1 MATITTAPG
10 SLYSSGS
17 LAIYVEKVA
26 VAQFVKSTFFYDMG
40 EQRSLPKG
48 MHTYTFNK
56 VDATSAIGSALTE
69 GTTPAETSF
78 SMSQVAITPAQYGH
92 RVVISDVALRDSPV
106 DTFRTAAVE
115 LGRVLAEKVDLVIQD
130 SIDGLT
136 TINQDVIYAGTNTAR
151 NTIAATDTLTAAKL
165 AEAFARLKSR
175 AAPMIGNHYVAVV
188 HPLVAHDLR
197 IQAPSAGYT
206 FLSINQYTSREGLF
220 NGEIGMIAGVR
231 IVESPNVQV
240 YADTGAGATVDVYP
254 TYVMGEKAYGLV
266 KTDGVQSYVVAPTAS
281 DSDPLA
287 QRGHV
292 SCKIRFGAAILKS
305 EALIRIESASSLGAN
320 T

>member
-1 MATITTAPG
+1 MATVLTSNI
-10 SLYSSGS
+10 YSSGA
-17 LAIYVEKVA
+17 LAVYVEKVA
-26 VAQFVKSTFFYDMG
+26 IAQFVKSTFFYDMG
-40 EQRSLPKG
+40 EQRVLPKG

-56 VDATSAIGSALTE
+56 VDATATIASALTE
-69 GTTPAETSF
+69 GTTPTETNF
-78 SMSQVAITPAQYGH
+78 TMSQVAITPVQYGH

-115 LGRVLAEKVDLVIQD
+115 LGRVLAEKVDAVIQD

-136 TINQDVIYAGTNTAR
+136 TINQDVIYAGTSRTAR
-151 NTIAATDTLTAAKL
+151 NQITATDTLTAAKL
-165 AEAFARLKSR
+165 AEAFARLKGR

>member
-1 MATITTAPG
+1 MATITTG
-10 SLYSSGS
+10 NIYSSGS

-26 VAQFVKSTFFYDMG
+26 IAQFVKSTFFYDMG
-40 EQRSLPKG
+40 EQRTLPSG

-56 VDATSAIGSALTE
+56 VDSTATIAAALTE
-69 GTTPAETSF
+69 GTTPTETNF
-78 SMSQVAITPAQYGH
+78 TMSQVAVTPVQYGH

-106 DTFRTAAVE
+106 DTFRTAATE
-115 LGRVLAEKVDLVIQD
+115 LGRVLAEKVDAVIQD

-136 TINQDVIYAGTNTAR
+136 TINTDVIYGGSQVAR
-151 NTIAATDTLTAAKL
+151 NALTASDTLTGLKL
-165 AEAFARLKSR
+165 AEAFARLKGR
-175 AAPMIGNHYVAVV
+175 AAPMIGNAYVAIV
-188 HPLVAHDLR
+188 HPFVAHDLR
-197 IQAPSAGYT
+197 VQSGTGYS

-231 IVESPNVQV
+231 IVESPNVQIYV
-240 YADTGAGATVDVYP
+240 NAGAGATVDVYP

-266 KTDGVQSYVVAPTAS
+266 KSDGMQSYTVAPTAS

-305 EALIRIESASSLGAN
+305 ESLLRIETASSLGAN